1 MKFSSLPRQKD
12 SRIFPRKRFSQNFL
26 VNLKAAKRIVDYL
39 ELKPDEKVLEI
50 GPGKGVL
57 TQFLLEKAKRVY
69 GVEVDRSLFKYLV
82 EEFKDKENL
91 EVINQDILEFNLYKI
106 VDKGE
111 RLKVIGNIPYQI
123 TTPIFE
129 YLIQNREFIDF
140 AILTVQKEVAKRIC
154 AKPGTPD
161 WSPLSIGIQLFSNPE
176 ILFTLKPNSFFP
188 APKVDSAVIRVKFLL
203 KPKVEVEFL
212 FFADLVKA
220 VFSQR
225 RKTLLNSLSKS
236 LDLNKD
242 ELQTILKDAEIDSQR
257 RGETLNLKELGKL
270 AKIISAIR

>member
-1 MKFSSLPRQKD
+1 MKSFSLRGQKD

-39 ELKPDEKVLEI
+39 DLKQNDEVLEI

-57 TQFLLEKAKRVY
+57 TRFLLEKAKRVY
-69 GVEVDRSLFKYLV
+69 GVELDRNLCKYL
-82 EEFKDKENL
+82 EEKFRDKKDF
-91 EVINQDILEFNLYKI
+91 EVINQDILKFNIDKI
-106 VDKGE
+106 IDKGE
-111 RLKVIGNIPYQI
+111 KLKVIGNIPYQI
-123 TTPIFE
+123 TTPLFE
-129 YLIQNREFIDF
+129 YLIQNRQFIDF

-176 ILFTLKPNSFFP
+176 IIFTLKPNSFFP
-188 APKVDSAVIRVKFLL
+188 APKVDSAVIRLKFLSR
-203 KPKVEVEFL
+203 PRVDVEL
-212 FFADLVKA
+212 PFFTDLVKA

-225 RKTLLNSLSKS
+225 RKTLLNNLSKS

-242 ELQTILKDAEIDSQR
+242 ELQTILKDAEVDSQR